1 VLKLWQ
7 ESSSNQEEHMKIF
20 GSIAAVG
27 AALLL
32 ASPSVVAA
40 ESAHSHAAAEA
51 PASAKLQAT
60 RAAERNLW
68 RGHADAV
75 RKVVVAKIAG
85 NAAAEKTAEAG
96 VVANAHDIANSI
108 SPFYGQAA
116 SDKLFT
122 LLAGHY
128 GAVKAYLDASVAKD
142 AKGQSKAT
150 DDLTSN
156 ADQIASFLST
166 ANPHLPKATVM
177 ELLQVHAG
185 HHISQIQQLIAK
197 DAAAEAKTPAAML
210 AHMDVLGDAL
220 ANGIA
225 AQFPAKF

>member
-1 VLKLWQ
+1 MRRKR
-7 ESSSNQEEHMKIF
+7 MKIV
-20 GSIAAVG
+20 GSIAGLGAV
-27 AALLL
+27 LLL
-32 ASPSVVAA
+32 ASPSAIAA
-40 ESAHSHAAAEA
+40 ETAHTHVAAAET

-60 RAAERNLW
+60 RAAERKLW

-85 NAAAEKTAEAG
+85 DAAAEKTAEAG

-116 SDKLFT
+116 SDKLFN
-122 LLAGHY
+122 LLASHY
-128 GAVKAYLDASVAKD
+128 GAVKAFLYASVAKD
-142 AKGQSKAT
+142 AKAQSKAT

-156 ADQIASFLST
+156 ADQIATFLNN

-177 ELLQVHAG
+177 ELFQIHAG
-185 HHISQIQQLIAK
+185 HHITQIQQLIAK
-197 DAAAEAKTPAAML
+197 NAAGEAKTHTAML

-225 AQFPAKF
+225 AQFPNKF

>member
-1 VLKLWQ
+1 
-7 ESSSNQEEHMKIF
+7 MKTI
-20 GSIAAVG
+20 GSIAA
-27 AALLL
+27 AAVVLLL
-32 ASPSVVAA
+32 AGQPASAA
-40 ESAHSHAAAEA
+40 DTGHSHATTAETS
-51 PASAKLQAT
+51 ASAKLQAT
-60 RAAERNLW
+60 RAAERKLW

-85 NAAAEKTAEAG
+85 DAAAEKTAEAG

-128 GAVKAYLDASVAKD
+128 GAVKAYLDASVGKD
-142 AKGQSKAT
+142 AQGQSKAT

-156 ADQIASFLST
+156 ADQIATFLST

-185 HHISQIQQLIAK
+185 HHISQIQELIAK
-197 DAAAEAKTPAAML
+197 DSAAEAKTHAAML
-210 AHMDVLGDAL
+210 VHMDVLGDVL

-225 AQFPAKF
+225 AQFPGKF

>member
-1 VLKLWQ
+1 
-7 ESSSNQEEHMKIF
+7 MKTI
-20 GSIAAVG
+20 GSIAAAGV
-27 AALLL
+27 ALLL
-32 ASPSVVAA
+32 AGPPAIAA
-40 ESAHSHAAAEA
+40 DTGHSHAAAAET

-60 RAAERNLW
+60 RAAERKLW
-68 RGHADAV
+68 RGHAEAV

-85 NAAAEKTAEAG
+85 DAAAGKTAEAG
-96 VVANAHDIANSI
+96 VVANAREIANTI
-108 SPFYGQAA
+108 SQFYGPAA
-116 SDKLFT
+116 SDKL
-122 LLAGHY
+122 LNLIAGQY

-156 ADQIASFLST
+156 ADQIATFLSN

-185 HHISQIQQLIAK
+185 HHISQIQQLIAR
-197 DAAAEAKTPAAML
+197 DAAGEAKTRSEML
-210 AHMDVLGDAL
+210 AHMDVVGDAL

-225 AQFPAKF
+225 AQCPGKF

>member
-1 VLKLWQ
+1 
-7 ESSSNQEEHMKIF
+7 MKTI
-20 GSIAAVG
+20 GSIAA
-27 AALLL
+27 AA
-32 ASPSVVAA
+32 VALVLSGPPA
-40 ESAHSHAAAEA
+40 NAADTGHSHAATAET

-60 RAAERNLW
+60 RAAERKLW
-68 RGHADAV
+68 RGHAEAV

-96 VVANAHDIANSI
+96 VVANAREIANSI

-116 SDKLFT
+116 SDKLFN

-142 AKGQSKAT
+142 AKGLSNAT
-150 DDLTSN
+150 DGLTSN
-156 ADQIASFLST
+156 ADQIATFLSN

-185 HHISQIQQLIAK
+185 HHISQIQELIAR
-197 DAAAEAKTPAAML
+197 DAAAEAKTRAAML
-210 AHMDVLGDAL
+210 EHMDALGDAL

>member
-1 VLKLWQ
+1 
-7 ESSSNQEEHMKIF
+7 MKTI
-20 GSIAAVG
+20 GSIAA
-27 AALLL
+27 AAVVLLL
-32 ASPSVVAA
+32 VGQPASAA
-40 ESAHSHAAAEA
+40 DTGHSHATTAETS
-51 PASAKLQAT
+51 ASAKLQAT
-60 RAAERNLW
+60 RAAERKLW

-85 NAAAEKTAEAG
+85 DAAAEKTAEAG

-128 GAVKAYLDASVAKD
+128 GAVKAYLDASVGKD
-142 AKGQSKAT
+142 AQGQSKAT

-156 ADQIASFLST
+156 ADQIATFLST

-185 HHISQIQQLIAK
+185 HHISQIQELIAK
-197 DAAAEAKTPAAML
+197 DSAAEAKTHAAML
-210 AHMDVLGDAL
+210 VHMDVLGDVL

-225 AQFPAKF
+225 AQFPGKF

>member
-1 VLKLWQ
+1 
-7 ESSSNQEEHMKIF
+7 MKII
-20 GSIAAVG
+20 GPIAAIG
-27 AALLL
+27 TALLL
-32 ASPSVVAA
+32 ASPPAIAA
-40 ESAHSHAAAEA
+40 ESTHSHAMAAEA

-60 RAAERNLW
+60 RAAERKLW

-85 NAAAEKTAEAG
+85 DAAAEKAAEAG

-108 SPFYGQAA
+108 SSFYGQAA

-142 AKGQSKAT
+142 AKAQSKAT

-156 ADQIASFLST
+156 ADQIATFLST

-185 HHISQIQQLIAK
+185 HHISQIQELIAK
-197 DAAAEAKTPAAML
+197 DAAGEAKTHAAML
-210 AHMDVLGDAL
+210 VHMDVLGDAL

-225 AQFPAKF
+225 AQFPDKF

>member
-1 VLKLWQ
+1 
-7 ESSSNQEEHMKIF
+7 MKTTALALTT
-20 GSIAAVG
+20 SM
-27 AALLL
+27 AALLFV
-32 ASPSVVAA
+32 SPPAAAA
-40 ESAHSHAAAEA
+40 EAAHSHAAAAEA

-60 RAAERNLW
+60 RDALRKLW
-68 RGHADAV
+68 RGHAEAV
-75 RKVVVAKIAG
+75 RKVVVAKIANDPAG
-85 NAAAEKTAEAG
+85 EKTAEAG
-96 VVANAHDIANSI
+96 VVANAHDIASAI

-142 AKGQSKAT
+142 AKAQSVAT
-150 DDLTSN
+150 DNLTAN
-156 ADQIASFLST
+156 AEQIATFLST
-166 ANPHLPKATVM
+166 ANPHLPKDTLM

-197 DAAAEAKTPAAML
+197 NAAAEAKTRSEML
-210 AHMDVLGDAL
+210 AHMDVVGDAL

>member
-1 VLKLWQ
+1 
-7 ESSSNQEEHMKIF
+7 MKTTALALAT
-20 GSIAAVG
+20 SIAA
-27 AALLL
+27 LLFI
-32 ASPSVVAA
+32 SPPAAA
-40 ESAHSHAAAEA
+40 EAAHSHAAAAKA

-60 RAAERNLW
+60 RDALRKLW
-68 RGHADAV
+68 RGHAEAV
-75 RKVVVAKIAG
+75 RKVVVAKIANDPAG
-85 NAAAEKTAEAG
+85 EKTAEAG
-96 VVANAHDIANSI
+96 VVANAHDIANAI

-128 GAVKAYLDASVAKD
+128 GAVKAYLDASIAKD
-142 AKGQSKAT
+142 AKAQSVAT
-150 DDLTSN
+150 DNLTAN
-156 ADQIASFLST
+156 AEQIASFLST
-166 ANPHLPKATVM
+166 ANPHLPKDTLM

-197 DAAAEAKTPAAML
+197 NAAAEAKTRSEML
-210 AHMDVLGDAL
+210 AHMDVVGDAL

>member
-1 VLKLWQ
+1 
-7 ESSSNQEEHMKIF
+7 MKTI
-20 GSIAAVG
+20 GSIAA
-27 AALLL
+27 AA
-32 ASPSVVAA
+32 VALVLSGPPA
-40 ESAHSHAAAEA
+40 NAADTGHSHAVTAET

-60 RAAERNLW
+60 RAAERKLW
-68 RGHADAV
+68 RGHAEAV

-96 VVANAHDIANSI
+96 VVANAREIANSI

-116 SDKLFT
+116 SDKLFN

-142 AKGQSKAT
+142 AKGQSNAT
-150 DDLTSN
+150 DGLTSN
-156 ADQIASFLST
+156 ADQIATFLSN

-185 HHISQIQQLIAK
+185 HHISQIQELIAR
-197 DAAAEAKTPAAML
+197 DAAAEAKTRAAML
-210 AHMDVLGDAL
+210 EHMDVLGDAL

-225 AQFPAKF
+225 AQFPSKF

>member
-1 VLKLWQ
+1 
-7 ESSSNQEEHMKIF
+7 MKTI
-20 GSIAAVG
+20 GSIAA
-27 AALLL
+27 AAVVLLL
-32 ASPSVVAA
+32 AGQPASAA
-40 ESAHSHAAAEA
+40 DTGHSHATTAETS
-51 PASAKLQAT
+51 ASAKLQAT

-85 NAAAEKTAEAG
+85 DAAAEKTAEAG

-128 GAVKAYLDASVAKD
+128 GAVKAYLDASVGKD
-142 AKGQSKAT
+142 AQGQSKAT

-156 ADQIASFLST
+156 ADQIATFLST

-185 HHISQIQQLIAK
+185 HHISQIQELIAK
-197 DAAAEAKTPAAML
+197 DSAAEAKTHAAML
-210 AHMDVLGDAL
+210 VHMDVLGDVL

-225 AQFPAKF
+225 AQFPGKF